1 MLPAPCPE
9 RRCGWLCGAVRL
21 VLVCCSLEAEL
32 WRGWPRPVHGACE
45 ERATAGRTAGWPE
58 RGREMDDE
66 EFKQLLQQAY
76 DGETEA
82 VLAAVDLDPALA
94 TRANEDGVRLLH
106 EACGGGHLELA
117 TGLLDRGSDV
127 HARNDGGSDALYYAS
142 IDGHLPVATLLL
154 DRGADPCTRDD
165 DWTAL
170 GAAAAYG
177 RHPVV
182 LLLLSRGADL
192 AATMTGLSDPV
203 ELKTALDLCG
213 QHTFL
218 SNEQKEQR
226 REEMRAA
233 FAAGPHPSQVQ
244 RRRDENWERRA
255 AFVSVLVLSGLQPL
269 AARREQ
275 LAAAALPHDVPIPR
289 LPDETPAQRLGNLR
303 AKVFAHEKI
312 WRDVAAFL

>member
-1 MLPAPCPE
+1 M
-9 RRCGWLCGAVRL
+9 W
-21 VLVCCSLEAEL
+21 
-32 WRGWPRPVHGACE
+32 
-45 ERATAGRTAGWPE
+45 
-58 RGREMDDE
+58 
-66 EFKQLLQQAY
+66 QAQR
-76 DGETEA
+76 GETAA

-94 TRANEDGVRLLH
+94 TRADAYGDRLLNR
-106 EACGGGHLELA
+106 ACNGGHLELT

-127 HARNDGGSDALYYAS
+127 HARGLSGWDALFCAS
-142 IDGHLPVATLLL
+142 CEGHLPVATLLL
-154 DRGADPCTRDD
+154 DRGADPCTRIDA
-165 DWTAL
+165 WTAL
-170 GAAAAYG
+170 GRAAASG
-177 RHPVV
+177 NHPVV

-192 AATMTGLSDPV
+192 AATMAGYSYPE
-203 ELKTALDLCG
+203 ELKTALELCG
-213 QHTFL
+213 QYTRL
-218 SNEQKEQR
+218 SDEEKEQR

>member
-1 MLPAPCPE
+1 
-9 RRCGWLCGAVRL
+9 
-21 VLVCCSLEAEL
+21 
-32 WRGWPRPVHGACE
+32 
-45 ERATAGRTAGWPE
+45 
-58 RGREMDDE
+58 MDDD
-66 EFKQLLQQAY
+66 EFHQLMDQAQR
-76 DGETEA
+76 GETAA

-94 TRANEDGVRLLH
+94 TRADEYGVRLLH
-106 EACGGGHLELA
+106 RASQGGHLELT
-117 TGLLDRGSDV
+117 TGLLDRGSDLL
-127 HARNDGGSDALYYAS
+127 AGDKFGQDALFWAS

-154 DRGADPCTRDD
+154 DRGADPCTRND

-170 GAAAAYG
+170 GDAASKG
-177 RHPVV
+177 RHTVV

-192 AATMTGLSDPV
+192 AATMTGHSNPV
-203 ELKTALDLCG
+203 ELKTALELCG
-213 QHTFL
+213 QRLNQPL
-218 SNEQKEQR
+218 SDVQIEQR

>member
-1 MLPAPCPE
+1 M
-9 RRCGWLCGAVRL
+9 
-21 VLVCCSLEAEL
+21 
-32 WRGWPRPVHGACE
+32 
-45 ERATAGRTAGWPE
+45 
-58 RGREMDDE
+58 
-66 EFKQLLQQAY
+66 
-76 DGETEA
+76 
-82 VLAAVDLDPALA
+82 
-94 TRANEDGVRLLH
+94 
-106 EACGGGHLELA
+106 ELA
-117 TGLLDRGSDV
+117 TGLLDRGSEV
-127 HARNDGGSDALYYAS
+127 HARDNGGDDALS
-142 IDGHLPVATLLL
+142 STSWVGHLPVAALLL
-154 DRGADPCTRDD
+154 DRGADPCSRSYK
-165 DWTAL
+165 WTAL
-170 GAAAAYG
+170 GVAAAFG

-192 AATMTGLSDPV
+192 AATMTGYSGQ
-203 ELKTALDLCG
+203 ELKTALEWCG
-213 QHTFL
+213 RHTSL
-218 SNEQKEQR
+218 SNKELEQR

>member
-1 MLPAPCPE
+1 MNDQQFGQL
-9 RRCGWLCGAVRL
+9 L
-21 VLVCCSLEAEL
+21 
-32 WRGWPRPVHGACE
+32 
-45 ERATAGRTAGWPE
+45 ERAQR
-58 RGREMDDE
+58 
-66 EFKQLLQQAY
+66 
-76 DGETEA
+76 GETAA

-94 TRANEDGVRLLH
+94 TRGNAGGVRLLH
-106 EACGGGHLELA
+106 RACSGGHLELA
-117 TGLLDRGSDV
+117 TGLLDRGSDM
-127 HARNDGGSDALYYAS
+127 HARNSGGFDALFWAS
-142 IDGHLPVATLLL
+142 GAGQLPVATLLL
-154 DRGADPCTRDD
+154 DRGADPCTRNDS
-165 DWTAL
+165 WTTL
-170 GAAAAYG
+170 GAASAWDY
-177 RHPVV
+177 HHVV

-192 AATMTGLSDPV
+192 AATMPGTGQQQ
-203 ELKTALDLCG
+203 TALEWCG
-213 QHTFL
+213 QSANPPL
-218 SNEQKEQR
+218 SVAQKEQR

>member
-1 MLPAPCPE
+1 
-9 RRCGWLCGAVRL
+9 
-21 VLVCCSLEAEL
+21 
-32 WRGWPRPVHGACE
+32 
-45 ERATAGRTAGWPE
+45 
-58 RGREMDDE
+58 MDNQ
-66 EFKQLLQQAY
+66 EFIQLLGQASR
-76 DGETEA
+76 GETAA
-82 VLAAVDLDPALA
+82 VLAAVDLDPALL
-94 TRANEDGVRLLH
+94 TRANEGGVRLLH
-106 EACGGGHLELA
+106 RACLGGHLQLI

-127 HARNDGGSDALYYAS
+127 HARDDGGEDALNWAS
-142 IDGHLPVATLLL
+142 AHGQLPVATLLL

-170 GAAAAYG
+170 GYAAVHG
-177 RHPVV
+177 HHPVV

-192 AATMTGLSDPV
+192 AATMKGETDQELQTALERCARNADPPLSD
-203 ELKTALDLCG
+203 E
-213 QHTFL
+213 
-218 SNEQKEQR
+218 EKEQR

>member
-1 MLPAPCPE
+1 MTSKKLCLDPSSTPTSWESDPSIDQE
-9 RRCGWLCGAVRL
+9 VRHTPFLRRARPRAVNYLARANPL
-21 VLVCCSLEAEL
+21 T
-32 WRGWPRPVHGACE
+32 RPLA
-45 ERATAGRTAGWPE
+45 RAIAFQAG
-58 RGREMDDE
+58 
-66 EFKQLLQQAY
+66 
-76 DGETEA
+76 
-82 VLAAVDLDPALA
+82 VVDLDLALA
-94 TRANEDGVRLLH
+94 TRANEDGQRLLH
-106 EACGGGHLELA
+106 WVCCGGRVELA

-127 HARNDGGSDALYYAS
+127 HARDSDGEEALLYAS
-142 IDGHLPVATLLL
+142 RYGHLPVATLLL
-154 DRGADPCTRDD
+154 DRGADPCIRND

-170 GAAAAYG
+170 GVAASDG
-177 RHPVV
+177 HHPVV

-192 AATMTGLSDPV
+192 AATMRGGWGQ
-203 ELKTALDLCG
+203 ELKTALEWCG
-213 QHTFL
+213 QRVYPRL
-218 SNEQKEQR
+218 SDKHLEQR